1 MIYAGDGIWKSG
13 GEKLAAQL
21 ATHFGAAVA
30 NSHTDYRGISI
41 KHPQH
46 IGQFDQASAAYEPDF
61 ILSIGARHQG
71 SGYSS
76 DHIPFKRLSNTGGT
90 HIALGS
96 DLEYVTNYPGLD
108 LAIIGDEKNAL
119 ERLLSVAMDDF
130 PSTRYNLKREKALE
144 AGTLW
149 RSARRKSMRP
159 DLENGVVRPGV
170 VADVVDAELEAIG
183 GGFVTNEQ
191 FAVSHESIPSGLGE
205 KNNVYLRPPGGSEGW
220 GVGAAI
226 GAKLAAVDQPVV
238 GFVGDGSL
246 YYADSGIWTAV
257 HHNIPV
263 LYIITNNRAYG
274 IVAGFF
280 EEADGRMSDT
290 GKYGGVVLEGMEP
303 VKIAEAFG
311 MEAESVDDES
321 KVVDAVRRGLTI
333 VNKENRPYL
342 IEFKL
347 PIGLPEG
354 GVADQQYR
362 MR

>member
-1 MIYAGDGIWKSG
+1 MVKANWTVIDPEGLPSAVERALQVARTPPYGPVHLAVYDTMLGKQQITADIIEGSKSGLRSGNASDEDLVRVLSVLDESKKPMIYAGDGIWKSG

-191 FAVSHESIPSGLGE
+191 FAAKTKPIANIIGSTPKVSARLT
-205 KNNVYLRPPGGSEGW
+205 
-220 GVGAAI
+220 AI
-226 GAKLAAVDQPVV
+226 GVKRTAHALLLII
-238 GFVGDGSL
+238 FVKKATRKKK
-246 YYADSGIWTAV
+246 ADKTTAGLLV
-257 HHNIPV
+257 P
-263 LYIITNNRAYG
+263 NN
-274 IVAGFF
+274 
-280 EEADGRMSDT
+280 
-290 GKYGGVVLEGMEP
+290 
-303 VKIAEAFG
+303 
-311 MEAESVDDES
+311 
-321 KVVDAVRRGLTI
+321 
-333 VNKENRPYL
+333 
-342 IEFKL
+342 
-347 PIGLPEG
+347 
-354 GVADQQYR
+354 
-362 MR
+362 